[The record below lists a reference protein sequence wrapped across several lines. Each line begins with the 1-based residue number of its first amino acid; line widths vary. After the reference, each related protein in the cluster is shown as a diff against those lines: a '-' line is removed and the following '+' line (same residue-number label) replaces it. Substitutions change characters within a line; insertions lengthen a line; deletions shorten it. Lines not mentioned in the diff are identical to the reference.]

1 MPERKPP
8 TLKDLIPVESYD
20 EEWQVVIF
28 EDEGTERT
36 VSVQHLTKRVMA
48 MLHLNDI
55 EMSTEFFDDGNLSVT
70 QYALQLEVDAPHY
83 AAYYPYDKGPLKTT
97 LEADEVHQILRIR
110 LDTPL
115 AFGMDALEPLLR
127 ILNEYNIDFYG
138 SSFAALVQESDLY
151 EDIEPG
157 KEVKVVVDACL
168 DGYKDNFG
176 IIDIN
181 RAMHRLTSRV
191 IMHCP
196 EIHQRIQKIL
206 DDRYR
211 Y

>member
-1 MPERKPP
+1 MSEHKPP
-8 TLKDLIPVESYD
+8 TLKELIPVERYD
-20 EEWQVVIF
+20 EEWRVVIT
-28 EDEGTERT
+28 DDDGSQRT
-36 VSVQHLTKRVMA
+36 VRVQHLTKRVMA

-55 EMSTEFFDDGNLSVT
+55 EMSTEFFDDGNTTVT

-83 AAYYPYDKGPLKTT
+83 AAYYPYDSGPLKTT

-115 AFGMDALEPLLR
+115 AFGMDTLEPLLG
-127 ILNEYNIDFYG
+127 ILNEYNLGFYG
-138 SSFAALVQESDLY
+138 STFCALVQESDLY
-151 EDIEPG
+151 EDVEPG
-157 KEVKVVVDACL
+157 KEVKVVIDTCV
-168 DGYKDNFG
+168 DGYKDDFG

-191 IMHCP
+191 ILHCP